1 MKKVISLFLSA
12 MMILTSVLCVNFS
25 AFAKDIESGSI
36 ELGKNTVKASELV
49 YYEDELNE
57 TNSTYYWYS
66 FVPDE
71 TAVYNFESH
80 YTVSDNTDPMI
91 YLCDK
96 NKNKIANHDDIDD
109 SENRNFR
116 LKASLIKGEKYYL
129 YFQECN
135 DLTSF
140 EFSVDKTKINFSFTL
155 AQKHTLT
162 RGYDSYLNTDNN
174 GDEYDYYY
182 LDNVIYSE
190 GNIITETKE
199 DGTQVTYTCKDTSAN
214 EDDEA
219 DFSFVDGDGN
229 LFPYWIDYNS
239 AQNRNHLKTGYN
251 VQCYFTIRN
260 DDYDYYNIDVPF
272 TIDIKDFD
280 ISGITFTLAQKHTLT
295 QGYDSYIRT
304 DDNGDEYDHY
314 DFWNVIYSEGN
325 TLTVTKK
332 DGTQVT
338 YTCKNTKADEDDE
351 DNFSFVDS
359 DGNRFNYI
367 IDYSTS
373 QSKNHLKPGNNV
385 QCSFRIYN
393 IDVSFT
399 VDIDENPIA
408 SIEYIGNITVSDKD
422 KHTYD
427 DGDYYYDYT
436 IYQPGAKIVIHYKNG
451 TSDTYICQR
460 IYDEDDMDT
469 YYVFINVN
477 DSEDWLDTDDYY
489 DYQYK
494 TPWTAGGNNLIYIIC
509 HSVITTTPV
518 TIISSTP
525 VPTPTPNPTPAP
537 SPAPAQPAPA
547 PSTSISAPAAQTTA
561 QPAAPKNNKKVKV
574 ASAKAGKKSIKVTW
588 KKVKGIKGYQIQYS
602 TNKKFKKGNK
612 TITVKSAKSTSATIK
627 KLKSKKKYYVRMR
640 TYKIVNGKKVYS
652 AWSKAKSVKVK

>member
-36 ELGKNTVKASELV
+36 KLGKNTVKASEF
-49 YYEDELNE
+49 DE

-80 YTVSDNTDPMI
+80 YTVSDNTDPVI

-373 QSKNHLKPGNNV
+373 QSKNHLKPGNDV
-385 QCSFRIYN
+385 ECSFRIYN
-393 IDVSFT
+393 IDVPFT

>member
-80 YTVSDNTDPMI
+80 YTVSDNTDPVI

-393 IDVSFT
+393 IDVPFT

>member
-36 ELGKNTVKASELV
+36 ELGKNTVKASEF
-49 YYEDELNE
+49 DE

-80 YTVSDNTDPMI
+80 YTVSDNTDPVI

-182 LDNVIYSE
+182 LGNVIYSE

-280 ISGITFTLAQKHTLT
+280 ISGITFTLAQNHTLT

-373 QSKNHLKPGNNV
+373 QSKNHLKPGNDV

-393 IDVSFT
+393 IDVPFT

-525 VPTPTPNPTPAP
+525 VPNPTPNPTPAP
-537 SPAPAQPAPA
+537 SPAPAQPVPA
-547 PSTSISAPAAQTTA
+547 PSTSTSAPAAQTIA

-574 ASAKAGKKSIKVTW
+574 ASAKAGKKSVKVTW

-612 TITVKSAKSTSATIK
+612 TITVKSKKSTSATIK

>member
-36 ELGKNTVKASELV
+36 KLGKNTVKASEF
-49 YYEDELNE
+49 DE

-80 YTVSDNTDPMI
+80 YTVSDNTDPVI

-393 IDVSFT
+393 IDVPFT

-436 IYQPGAKIVIHYKNG
+436 IYQPGAKIVIHYKNN

-525 VPTPTPNPTPAP
+525 VPNPTPNPTPAP

-547 PSTSISAPAAQTTA
+547 LSTSTSAPAAQTTA

-612 TITVKSAKSTSATIK
+612 TITVKSKKSTSATIK

>member
-36 ELGKNTVKASELV
+36 EFGKNTVKASELV

-80 YTVSDNTDPMI
+80 YTVSDNTDPVI

-129 YFQECN
+129 YFQEYN

-182 LDNVIYSE
+182 LGEVIYSE
-190 GNIITETKE
+190 GNTITETKE
-199 DGTQVTYTCKDTSAN
+199 DGTQVTYTCKNTSAN
-214 EDDEA
+214 EDDED

-229 LFPYWIDYNS
+229 LFPYQIDCDS
-239 AQNRNHLKTGYN
+239 AQNINHLKTGNN
-251 VQCYFTIRN
+251 VQCYFTVRS
-260 DDYDYYNIDVPF
+260 DDYNINVPF

-280 ISGITFTLAQKHTLT
+280 ITGITFTLAEKHTLT
-295 QGYDSYIRT
+295 QGYDSYIDI
-304 DDNGDEYDHY
+304 DDNREAYDHY
-314 DFWNVIYSEGN
+314 NFGNVLYSEGN

-332 DGTQVT
+332 DKTQVT
-338 YTCKNTKADEDDE
+338 YTCKNTKANEDDE
-351 DNFSFVDS
+351 DNFSFVDG
-359 DGNRFNYI
+359 DGNHF
-367 IDYSTS
+367 DYELDFSTS
-373 QSKNHLKPGNNV
+373 QSKNHLKPGKNV
-385 QCSFRIYN
+385 QCSFRVYN
-393 IDVSFT
+393 IDVPFT

-436 IYQPGAKIVIHYKNG
+436 IYQPGAKIVIHYKNK
-451 TSDTYICQR
+451 TSDTYICKVF
-460 IYDEDDMDT
+460 YDEDAKDT
-469 YYVFINVN
+469 YYSFINVN
-477 DSEDWLDTDDYY
+477 DSEDWLDVDYSS
-489 DYQYK
+489 DSSK
-494 TPWTAGGNNLIYIIC
+494 WTAGGNNLIYIMC
-509 HSVITTTPV
+509 HSVITTIPV
-518 TIISSTP
+518 TVIPSTP
-525 VPTPTPNPTPAP
+525 VPNPTPNPTPAP

-547 PSTSISAPAAQTTA
+547 PSTSTSAPAAQTTA
-561 QPAAPKNNKKVKV
+561 QPATPKNNKKVKV

-612 TITVKSAKSTSATIK
+612 TITVKSTKSTSATIK

>member
-80 YTVSDNTDPMI
+80 YTVSDNTDPVI

-116 LKASLIKGEKYYL
+116 LKASLIKGETYYL
-129 YFQECN
+129 YFREYN

-140 EFSVDKTKINFSFTL
+140 EFTVDRTQINFSFTF
-155 AQKHTLT
+155 AKKHTLT
-162 RGYDSYLNTDNN
+162 QGCDSNIRIDDN

-393 IDVSFT
+393 IDVPFT

>member
-36 ELGKNTVKASELV
+36 KLGKNTVKVSEF
-49 YYEDELNE
+49 DE

-80 YTVSDNTDPMI
+80 YTVSDNTDPVI

-96 NKNKIANHDDIDD
+96 NKNEIADHDDIGGR
-109 SENRNFR
+109 ENRNFR
-116 LKASLIKGEKYYL
+116 LKTSLIKGETYYL
-129 YFQECN
+129 YFREYN

-140 EFSVDKTKINFSFTL
+140 EFSVDKTKINFSFTF
-155 AQKHTLT
+155 AKKHTLT
-162 RGYDSYLNTDNN
+162 QVCDSNIRIDDN
-174 GDEYDYYY
+174 GDEYDYYN

-199 DGTQVTYTCKDTSAN
+199 DGTKVTYICKNTKAD
-214 EDDEA
+214 EDGEDG
-219 DFSFVDGDGN
+219 FSFVDGDGN
-229 LFPYWIDYNS
+229 SFPYWIDCDS
-239 AQNRNHLKTGYN
+239 AQSINHLKTGNN
-251 VQCYFTIRN
+251 VQCYFTVRSY
-260 DDYDYYNIDVPF
+260 DYDYDCYNIDVPF
-272 TIDIKDFD
+272 TIDIKEFD
-280 ISGITFTLAQKHTLT
+280 ISGITFTLAEKHTLT

-304 DDNGDEYDHY
+304 DDNSDEYDHY
-314 DFWNVIYSEGN
+314 NFWNVIYSEGN

-332 DGTQVT
+332 GGTPVT
-338 YTCKNTKADEDDE
+338 YTCKNAKANEDDE

-359 DGNRFNYI
+359 DGNHF
-367 IDYSTS
+367 DYELDFYTS
-373 QSKNHLKPGNNV
+373 QSKNHLKPGKNV
-385 QCSFRIYN
+385 QCSFRVYN
-393 IDVSFT
+393 IDVPFT

-422 KHTYD
+422 KHTDD

-436 IYQPGAKIVIHYKNG
+436 IYQPGAKIVIHYKNN
-451 TSDTYICQR
+451 TSDTYICKGF
-460 IYDEDDMDT
+460 YNEDEMD
-469 YYVFINVN
+469 YGFINVN
-477 DSEDWLDTDDYY
+477 DSEDWLDVDYRA
-489 DYQYK
+489 D
-494 TPWTAGGNNLIYIIC
+494 TPIWTAGGNNLIYIMC
-509 HSVITTTPV
+509 HSVITTIPV
-518 TIISSTP
+518 TVIPSTP
-525 VPTPTPNPTPAP
+525 VPNPTPNPTPAP
-537 SPAPAQPAPA
+537 SPAPAQPVPA
-547 PSTSISAPAAQTTA
+547 PSTSTSAPAAQTIA

-574 ASAKAGKKSIKVTW
+574 ASAKAGKKSVKVTW

-612 TITVKSAKSTSATIK
+612 TITVKSKKSTSATIK

>member
-25 AFAKDIESGSI
+25 AFAKDIENGSI
-36 ELGKNTVKASELV
+36 KLGKNTVKASELV
-49 YYEDELNE
+49 YYEDELDE

-71 TAVYNFESH
+71 TAVYKFESH
-80 YTVSDNTDPMI
+80 YNVSDNTDPMI

-96 NKNKIANHDDIDD
+96 NKNEIADYDDIGG

-116 LKASLIKGEKYYL
+116 LQTSLIKGETYYL
-129 YFQECN
+129 YFQEYN

-140 EFSVDKTKINFSFTL
+140 EFTVDRTQINFSFTL

-162 RGYDSYLNTDNN
+162 RGYDSSIYTDDN
-174 GDEYDYYY
+174 GDEYDYYN
-182 LDNVIYSE
+182 LGKVISSE
-190 GNIITETKE
+190 GNTITETKE
-199 DGTQVTYTCKDTSAN
+199 DGTKVTYTCKNTKAN
-214 EDDEA
+214 EDDED
-219 DFSFVDGDGN
+219 DFSFVDGNGN
-229 LFPYWIDYNS
+229 LFPYQIDCDS
-239 AQNRNHLKTGYN
+239 AQSINHLKTGDN
-251 VQCYFTIRN
+251 VQCYFTVRS
-260 DDYDYYNIDVPF
+260 DDYNIDVPF

-280 ISGITFTLAQKHTLT
+280 ISGITFTLAEKHTLT
-295 QGYDSYIRT
+295 QGYDSYTNT

-314 DFWNVIYSEGN
+314 NFWNVIYSEGN
-325 TLTVTKK
+325 TLTVTKTGGIK
-332 DGTQVT
+332 TVYT
-338 YTCKNTKADEDDE
+338 Y
-351 DNFSFVDS
+351 DNNCYGFVDG
-359 DGNRFNYI
+359 DGNRF
-367 IDYSTS
+367 DYKLDFYTS
-373 QSKNHLKPGNNV
+373 QSKNHLKPGNDV
-385 QCSFRIYN
+385 QCSFRVYN
-393 IDVSFT
+393 IDVPFT

-427 DGDYYYDYT
+427 DGDYYYNYT
-436 IYQPGAKIVIHYKNG
+436 IYQPGAKIVIHYKNN
-451 TSDTYICQR
+451 TSDTYICQE

-477 DSEDWLDTDDYY
+477 ASEDWLDIDDYY

-494 TPWTAGGNNLIYIIC
+494 TPWTAGGNNLIYIMC

-518 TIISSTP
+518 TVIPSTP
-525 VPTPTPNPTPAP
+525 VPNPTPNLPT
-537 SPAPAQPAPA
+537 PAPAQPTTA
-547 PSTSISAPAAQTTA
+547 PSTSTSAPAAQTTA

-612 TITVKSAKSTSATIK
+612 TITVKSTKSTSATIK

>member
-1 MKKVISLFLSA
+1 M
-12 MMILTSVLCVNFS
+12 
-25 AFAKDIESGSI
+25 
-36 ELGKNTVKASELV
+36 GKNTVKASEF
-49 YYEDELNE
+49 DE

-80 YTVSDNTDPMI
+80 YTVSDNTDPVI

-393 IDVSFT
+393 IDVPFT

-436 IYQPGAKIVIHYKNG
+436 IYQPGAKIVIHYKNN

-525 VPTPTPNPTPAP
+525 VPNPTPNPTPAP

-547 PSTSISAPAAQTTA
+547 PSTSTSAPAAQTTA

-612 TITVKSAKSTSATIK
+612 TITVKSKKSTSATIK

>member
-25 AFAKDIESGSI
+25 AFAQDIESGSI
-36 ELGKNTVKASELV
+36 KLGNNTVKASEFV
-49 YYEDELNE
+49 YEDDEVDK

-80 YTVSDNTDPMI
+80 YTVSDDTDPVI

-140 EFSVDKTKINFSFTL
+140 DFTVYKTKINFSFTL

-162 RGYDSYLNTDNN
+162 RGYDSHLNIDNN
-174 GDEYDYYY
+174 GDEYDHYY
-182 LDNVIYSE
+182 LSNVIYSE
-190 GNIITETKE
+190 GNTITETKE
-199 DGTQVTYTCKDTSAN
+199 DGTQVTYTCKNTSAN

-239 AQNRNHLKTGYN
+239 AQNRNHLKTGDN

-260 DDYDYYNIDVPF
+260 DDYDYYNIEVPF

-280 ISGITFTLAQKHTLT
+280 ISGITFTFAQKHTLT
-295 QGYDSYIRT
+295 QGYDSYIHT
-304 DDNGDEYDHY
+304 DDNGDKYDHY

-351 DNFSFVDS
+351 DDFSFVDG

-385 QCSFRIYN
+385 QCSFRVYN
-393 IDVSFT
+393 IDVPFT
-399 VDIDENPIA
+399 VDIAENPVA

-469 YYVFINVN
+469 YYPFINVN

-489 DYQYK
+489 DYQNK
-494 TPWTAGGNNLIYIIC
+494 TPWTAGGNNLIYIMC

-525 VPTPTPNPTPAP
+525 VPNPTPNPTPAP
-537 SPAPAQPAPA
+537 STAPTQQAPA
-547 PSTSISAPAAQTTA
+547 PSTSTSAPAAQTTA

-574 ASAKAGKKSIKVTW
+574 ASAKAGKKSVKVTW

-612 TITVKSAKSTSATIK
+612 TITVKSTKSTSATIK
-627 KLKSKKKYYVRMR
+627 KLKSKKTYYVRMR
-640 TYKIVNGKKVYS
+640 TYKVVNGKKVYS

>member
-36 ELGKNTVKASELV
+36 ELGKNTVKASEFV
-49 YYEDELNE
+49 YKDDELDK

-71 TAVYNFESH
+71 TAVYKFESH
-80 YTVSDNTDPMI
+80 YTVSDDTDPVI

-96 NKNKIANHDDIDD
+96 NKNEITDCDDIDLD
-109 SENRNFR
+109 NENYNFK
-116 LKASLIKGEKYYL
+116 LQTSLIKGETYYL
-129 YFQECN
+129 YFREYN
-135 DLTSF
+135 NSSSF
-140 EFSVDKTKINFSFTL
+140 EFTVDKTQINFSFTL

-162 RGYDSYLNTDNN
+162 RGYDSNIRTDDN
-174 GDEYDYYY
+174 GDEYDYYN
-182 LDNVIYSE
+182 LDNVISSE
-190 GNIITETKE
+190 GNTITETKE
-199 DGTQVTYTCKDTSAN
+199 DGTQVTYTCKNTKAN
-214 EDDEA
+214 EDDED
-219 DFSFVDGDGN
+219 DFSFVDGNGN
-229 LFPYWIDYNS
+229 LFPYQIDCDS
-239 AQNRNHLKTGYN
+239 AQNINHLKMGNN
-251 VQCYFTIRN
+251 VQCYFTVRS
-260 DDYDYYNIDVPF
+260 DDYNIDVPF

-280 ISGITFTLAQKHTLT
+280 ITGITFTLAQNHTLT

-304 DDNGDEYDHY
+304 DDNGEAYDHY
-314 DFWNVIYSEGN
+314 NFWNVIYSEGN

-332 DGTQVT
+332 GETPVT
-338 YTCKNTKADEDDE
+338 YTCKNTKANEDDE

-359 DGNRFNYI
+359 NGNHF
-367 IDYSTS
+367 DYELDFSTS
-373 QSKNHLKPGNNV
+373 QYKNHLKPGNDV
-385 QCSFRIYN
+385 QCSFRVYN
-393 IDVSFT
+393 IDVPFT
-399 VDIDENPIA
+399 VDIVENPVA

-436 IYQPGAKIVIHYKNG
+436 IYQPGAKIVIYYKNN
-451 TSDTYICQR
+451 TSDTYICQG

-469 YYVFINVN
+469 HYRFINVN
-477 DSEDWLDTDDYY
+477 DSEDWLYIDDHY

-494 TPWTAGGNNLIYIIC
+494 TPWTAGGNNLIYIEC
-509 HSVITTTPV
+509 HSVITTIPV
-518 TIISSTP
+518 TVIPSAP
-525 VPTPTPNPTPAP
+525 VPNPTPAQP
-537 SPAPAQPAPA
+537 APAPAQPAPA
-547 PSTSISAPAAQTTA
+547 PSTSTSAPAAQTTA

-574 ASAKAGKKSIKVTW
+574 ASAKAGKKSVKVTW

-612 TITVKSAKSTSATIK
+612 TITVKSTKSTSATIK

>member
-36 ELGKNTVKASELV
+36 KLGKNTVKASELV

-71 TAVYNFESH
+71 TAVYKFESH
-80 YTVSDNTDPMI
+80 YTVSDNTDPVI

-393 IDVSFT
+393 IDVPFT

-525 VPTPTPNPTPAP
+525 VPNPTPNPTPAP

>member
-36 ELGKNTVKASELV
+36 ELGKNTVKASEFV
-49 YYEDELNE
+49 YEDDELDK

-66 FVPDE
+66 FVPKE

-80 YTVSDNTDPMI
+80 YTVSDNTDPVI

-140 EFSVDKTKINFSFTL
+140 EFSVYKTKINFSFTL

-174 GDEYDYYY
+174 GDEYDYYN

-239 AQNRNHLKTGYN
+239 AQNRNHLKMGNN
-251 VQCYFTIRN
+251 VQCYFTVRS
-260 DDYDYYNIDVPF
+260 DDYNIDVPF

-280 ISGITFTLAQKHTLT
+280 ISGITFTLAEKHTLT
-295 QGYDSYIRT
+295 QGYDSYIDI
-304 DDNGDEYDHY
+304 DDNREAYDHY
-314 DFWNVIYSEGN
+314 NFGNVIYSEGN

-332 DGTQVT
+332 DKTQVT
-338 YTCKNTKADEDDE
+338 YTCKNTKANEDDE

-359 DGNRFNYI
+359 DGNHF
-367 IDYSTS
+367 DYELDFSTS
-373 QSKNHLKPGNNV
+373 QSKNHLKPGNDV
-385 QCSFRIYN
+385 QCSFRVYN
-393 IDVSFT
+393 IDVPFT

-436 IYQPGAKIVIHYKNG
+436 IYQPGAKIVIHYKNK
-451 TSDTYICQR
+451 TSDTYICKVF
-460 IYDEDDMDT
+460 YDEDAKDT
-469 YYVFINVN
+469 YYSFINVN
-477 DSEDWLDTDDYY
+477 DSEDWLDVDYSS
-489 DYQYK
+489 DSSK
-494 TPWTAGGNNLIYIIC
+494 WTAGGNNLIYIMC
-509 HSVITTTPV
+509 HSVITTIPV
-518 TIISSTP
+518 TVISSTP
-525 VPTPTPNPTPAP
+525 VPNPTPNPTPAP

-612 TITVKSAKSTSATIK
+612 TITVKSTKSTSATIK

>member
-36 ELGKNTVKASELV
+36 KLGKNTVKASEF
-49 YYEDELNE
+49 DE

-80 YTVSDNTDPMI
+80 YTVSDNTDPVI

-116 LKASLIKGEKYYL
+116 LKTSLIKGETYYL
-129 YFQECN
+129 YFEEYN

-140 EFSVDKTKINFSFTL
+140 EFTVDKTKINFSFTP

-162 RGYDSYLNTDNN
+162 QGCDSNIRTDNN
-174 GDEYDYYY
+174 GDEYDHYN

-199 DGTQVTYTCKDTSAN
+199 DGTQVTYTCKNAKAN
-214 EDDEA
+214 EDDED

-229 LFPYWIDYNS
+229 SFPYWIDCDS
-239 AQNRNHLKTGYN
+239 VQNINHLKTGNN
-251 VQCYFTIRN
+251 VQCYFTVRN
-260 DDYDYYNIDVPF
+260 DDYDCYNIDVPF

-280 ISGITFTLAQKHTLT
+280 ISDISFTLAKKHTLT
-295 QGYDSYIRT
+295 QGYDSKIRI
-304 DDNGDEYDHY
+304 DDNGDTYDHY
-314 DFWNVIYSEGN
+314 NFWKVIYSEGN
-325 TLTVTKK
+325 ILTVTKK
-332 DGTQVT
+332 GETPVT
-338 YTCKNTKADEDDE
+338 YTCKNTKANEDDE

-359 DGNRFNYI
+359 DGNHF
-367 IDYSTS
+367 DYELDFSTS
-373 QSKNHLKPGNNV
+373 QSKNHLKPGKNV
-385 QCSFRIYN
+385 QCSFRVYN
-393 IDVSFT
+393 IDVPFT

-422 KHTYD
+422 KHTDD

-436 IYQPGAKIVIHYKNG
+436 IYQPGAKIVIHYKNN
-451 TSDTYICQR
+451 TSDTYICKGF
-460 IYDEDDMDT
+460 YNEDEMD
-469 YYVFINVN
+469 YGFINVN
-477 DSEDWLDTDDYY
+477 DSEDWLDVDYRA
-489 DYQYK
+489 D
-494 TPWTAGGNNLIYIIC
+494 TPIWTAGGNNLIYIMC
-509 HSVITTTPV
+509 HSVITTIPV
-518 TIISSTP
+518 TVIPSTP
-525 VPTPTPNPTPAP
+525 VPNPTPNPTPAP
-537 SPAPAQPAPA
+537 SPAPAQPVPA
-547 PSTSISAPAAQTTA
+547 PSTSTSAPAAQTIA

-574 ASAKAGKKSIKVTW
+574 ASAKAGKKSVKVTW

-612 TITVKSAKSTSATIK
+612 TITVKSKKSTSATIK

>member
-36 ELGKNTVKASELV
+36 KLGKNTVKVSEF
-49 YYEDELNE
+49 DE

-80 YTVSDNTDPMI
+80 YNVSDNTDPII

-96 NKNKIANHDDIDD
+96 NKNEIADHDDIGGR
-109 SENRNFR
+109 ENRNFR
-116 LKASLIKGEKYYL
+116 LKTSLIKGETYYL
-129 YFQECN
+129 YFREYN

-140 EFSVDKTKINFSFTL
+140 EFTVDRTQINFSFTF
-155 AQKHTLT
+155 AKKHTLT
-162 RGYDSYLNTDNN
+162 QGCDSNIRIDDN
-174 GDEYDYYY
+174 GDEYDYYN

-190 GNIITETKE
+190 GNTITETKE
-199 DGTQVTYTCKDTSAN
+199 DGTKVTYICKNTKAN
-214 EDDEA
+214 EDEED

-229 LFPYWIDYNS
+229 SFPYGIDCDS
-239 AQNRNHLKTGYN
+239 AQSRNHLKTGDN
-251 VQCYFTIRN
+251 VQCYFTVRS
-260 DDYDYYNIDVPF
+260 DDYDIDVPF

-280 ISGITFTLAQKHTLT
+280 ISGITFTLAQNHTLT

-304 DDNGDEYDHY
+304 DDNGEAYDHY
-314 DFWNVIYSEGN
+314 NFWNVIYSEGN

-332 DGTQVT
+332 GETPVT
-338 YTCKNTKADEDDE
+338 YTCKNTKANEDDE

-359 DGNRFNYI
+359 DGNHF
-367 IDYSTS
+367 DHELDFSTS
-373 QSKNHLKPGNNV
+373 QYKNHLKPGNDV
-385 QCSFRIYN
+385 ECSFRVYN
-393 IDVSFT
+393 IDVPFT
-399 VDIDENPIA
+399 VDIDKNPIA

-436 IYQPGAKIVIHYKNG
+436 IYQPGAKIVIHYKNK
-451 TSDTYICQR
+451 TSDTYICKGF
-460 IYDEDDMDT
+460 YDEDLKDT
-469 YYVFINVN
+469 YYSFINVN
-477 DSEDWLDTDDYY
+477 DSEDWLDIDYSS
-489 DYQYK
+489 DSS
-494 TPWTAGGNNLIYIIC
+494 TWTAGGNNLIYIMC
-509 HSVITTTPV
+509 HSVITTIPV
-518 TIISSTP
+518 TVIPSTP
-525 VPTPTPNPTPAP
+525 VPNPTPAQP
-537 SPAPAQPAPA
+537 APAPAQPAPA
-547 PSTSISAPAAQTTA
+547 PSTSTSAPAAQTTA

-574 ASAKAGKKSIKVTW
+574 ASAKAGKKSVKVTW

-612 TITVKSAKSTSATIK
+612 TITVKSTKSTSATIK

-640 TYKIVNGKKVYS
+640 TYKVVNGKKVYS

>member
-25 AFAKDIESGSI
+25 AFAKDVESGSI
-36 ELGKNTVKASELV
+36 KLGNNTVKASEF
-49 YYEDELNE
+49 DE

-80 YTVSDNTDPMI
+80 YTVSDNTDPVI

-199 DGTQVTYTCKDTSAN
+199 DGTKVTYTCKDTSAN

-280 ISGITFTLAQKHTLT
+280 ISGITFTLAEKHTLT

-393 IDVSFT
+393 IDVPFT

-525 VPTPTPNPTPAP
+525 VPNPTPNPTPAP

-547 PSTSISAPAAQTTA
+547 PSTSTSAPAAQTTA

-574 ASAKAGKKSIKVTW
+574 ASAKAGKKSVKVTW

-612 TITVKSAKSTSATIK
+612 TITVKSTKSTSATIK

-640 TYKIVNGKKVYS
+640 TYKVVNGKKVYS

>member
-36 ELGKNTVKASELV
+36 KLGKNTVKASELV

-71 TAVYNFESH
+71 TAVYKFESH

-96 NKNKIANHDDIDD
+96 NKNEIADYDDIDGN
-109 SENRNFR
+109 ENRNFR
-116 LKASLIKGEKYYL
+116 LQTSLIKGETYYL
-129 YFQECN
+129 YFEEYN

-140 EFSVDKTKINFSFTL
+140 EFTVDKTQINFSFTL

-162 RGYDSYLNTDNN
+162 QGYDSSIYTDDN
-174 GDEYDYYY
+174 GDEYDHYN
-182 LDNVIYSE
+182 LGKVIYSE

-199 DGTQVTYTCKDTSAN
+199 DGTQVTYTCKNTKAD
-214 EDDEA
+214 EDGEDG
-219 DFSFVDGDGN
+219 FSFVDGDGN
-229 LFPYWIDYNS
+229 LFPYRIDCDS
-239 AQNRNHLKTGYN
+239 AQSINHLKTGDN
-251 VQCYFTIRN
+251 VQCYFTVRS
-260 DDYDYYNIDVPF
+260 DDYDYYNIYVPF
-272 TIDIKDFD
+272 TIDIKEFD
-280 ISGITFTLAQKHTLT
+280 ISGITFTLAEKHTLT
-295 QGYDSYIRT
+295 QGYDSYIDI
-304 DDNGDEYDHY
+304 DDNGEAYDHY
-314 DFWNVIYSEGN
+314 NFWNVIYSEGN
-325 TLTVTKK
+325 TLTVTKTDK
-332 DGTQVT
+332 TKTVYT
-338 YTCKNTKADEDDE
+338 Y
-351 DNFSFVDS
+351 DNNYYAFVDS
-359 DGNRFNYI
+359 DGNHF
-367 IDYSTS
+367 DYELDFSTS
-373 QSKNHLKPGNNV
+373 QSKNHLKPRKNV
-385 QCSFRIYN
+385 QCSFRVYN
-393 IDVSFT
+393 IDVPFT
-399 VDIDENPIA
+399 VDIDENPVA

-427 DGDYYYDYT
+427 DGGYYYNYT
-436 IYQPGAKIVIHYKNG
+436 IYQPGAKIVIHYKNN
-451 TSDTYICQR
+451 TTDTYICQG

-469 YYVFINVN
+469 YYHFINVN
-477 DSEDWLDTDDYY
+477 DSEDWLDIDDYY

-494 TPWTAGGNNLIYIIC
+494 TPWTAGGNNLIYIMC
-509 HSVITTTPV
+509 HSVITTIPV
-518 TIISSTP
+518 TVIPSTP
-525 VPTPTPNPTPAP
+525 VPNPTPNPTPAP
-537 SPAPAQPAPA
+537 SPAPAQPVPA
-547 PSTSISAPAAQTTA
+547 PSTSTSAPAAQTIA

-574 ASAKAGKKSIKVTW
+574 ASAKAGKKSVKVTW

-612 TITVKSAKSTSATIK
+612 TITVKSTKSTSATIK

>member
-36 ELGKNTVKASELV
+36 ELGKNTVKASEF
-49 YYEDELNE
+49 DE

-80 YTVSDNTDPMI
+80 YTVSDNTDPVI

-162 RGYDSYLNTDNN
+162 RGYDSSIYTDDN

-182 LDNVIYSE
+182 LGNVIYSE

-338 YTCKNTKADEDDE
+338 YTCKNTKANEDDE

-393 IDVSFT
+393 IDVPFT

-427 DGDYYYDYT
+427 DGGYYYDYT

-525 VPTPTPNPTPAP
+525 VPNPTPNPTPAP

-547 PSTSISAPAAQTTA
+547 PSTSTSAPAAQTTA

-612 TITVKSAKSTSATIK
+612 TITVKSTKSTSATIK

>member
-36 ELGKNTVKASELV
+36 KLGKNTVKVSEF
-49 YYEDELNE
+49 DE

-80 YTVSDNTDPMI
+80 YTVSDNTDPVI

-96 NKNKIANHDDIDD
+96 NKNEIADHDDIGGR
-109 SENRNFR
+109 ENRNFR
-116 LKASLIKGEKYYL
+116 LKTSLIKGETYYL
-129 YFQECN
+129 YFRECN
-135 DLTSF
+135 NSSSF
-140 EFSVDKTKINFSFTL
+140 DFTVDKTKINFSFTL

-162 RGYDSYLNTDNN
+162 QGYDSSIYTDGN
-174 GDEYDYYY
+174 GDEYDHYN
-182 LDNVIYSE
+182 LDKVISSE
-190 GNIITETKE
+190 GNTITETKE
-199 DGTQVTYTCKDTSAN
+199 DGTKVTYTCKNTKAD
-214 EDDEA
+214 EDGEDG
-219 DFSFVDGDGN
+219 FSFVDGDGN
-229 LFPYWIDYNS
+229 SFPYWIDCDS
-239 AQNRNHLKTGYN
+239 AQSINHLKTGNN
-251 VQCYFTIRN
+251 VQCYFTVRSY
-260 DDYDYYNIDVPF
+260 DYDYDCYNIDVPF
-272 TIDIKDFD
+272 TIDIKEFD
-280 ISGITFTLAQKHTLT
+280 ISGITFTLAEKHTLT

-304 DDNGDEYDHY
+304 DDNSDEYDHY
-314 DFWNVIYSEGN
+314 NFWNVIYSEGN

-332 DGTQVT
+332 GGTQVT
-338 YTCKNTKADEDDE
+338 YTCKNTKANEDDE

-359 DGNRFNYI
+359 DGNHF
-367 IDYSTS
+367 DYELDFYTS
-373 QSKNHLKPGNNV
+373 QSKNHLKPGKNV
-385 QCSFRIYN
+385 QCSFRVYN
-393 IDVSFT
+393 IDVPFT

-422 KHTYD
+422 KHTDD

-436 IYQPGAKIVIHYKNG
+436 IYQPGAKIVIHYKNN
-451 TSDTYICQR
+451 TSDTYICKGF
-460 IYDEDDMDT
+460 YNEDEMD
-469 YYVFINVN
+469 YGFINVN
-477 DSEDWLDTDDYY
+477 DSEDWLDVDYRA
-489 DYQYK
+489 D
-494 TPWTAGGNNLIYIIC
+494 TPIWTAGGNNLIYIMC
-509 HSVITTTPV
+509 HSVITTIPV
-518 TIISSTP
+518 TVIPSTP
-525 VPTPTPNPTPAP
+525 VPNPTPNPTPAP
-537 SPAPAQPAPA
+537 SPAPAQPVPA
-547 PSTSISAPAAQTTA
+547 PSTSTSAPAAQTTA

-574 ASAKAGKKSIKVTW
+574 ASAKAGKKSVKVTW

-612 TITVKSAKSTSATIK
+612 TITVKSTKSTSATIK

>member
-36 ELGKNTVKASELV
+36 ELGKNTVKVSEF
-49 YYEDELNE
+49 DE

-80 YTVSDNTDPMI
+80 YTVSDNTDPII

-96 NKNKIANHDDIDD
+96 NKNEIADHDDIGGR
-109 SENRNFR
+109 ENRNFR
-116 LKASLIKGEKYYL
+116 LKVSLIKGETYYL
-129 YFQECN
+129 YFREYN

-140 EFSVDKTKINFSFTL
+140 EFSVDKTKINFSFTF
-155 AQKHTLT
+155 AKKHTLT
-162 RGYDSYLNTDNN
+162 QGCDSNIRIDDN
-174 GDEYDYYY
+174 GDEYDYYN

-190 GNIITETKE
+190 GNTITETKE
-199 DGTQVTYTCKDTSAN
+199 DGTKVTYICKNTKAD
-214 EDDEA
+214 EDGEDG
-219 DFSFVDGDGN
+219 FSFVDGDGN
-229 LFPYWIDYNS
+229 SFPYWIDCDS

-251 VQCYFTIRN
+251 VQCYFTVRSY
-260 DDYDYYNIDVPF
+260 DYDYDCYNIDVPF
-272 TIDIKDFD
+272 TIDIKEFD
-280 ISGITFTLAQKHTLT
+280 ISGITFTLAEKHTLT

-304 DDNGDEYDHY
+304 DDNSDEYDHY
-314 DFWNVIYSEGN
+314 NFWNVIYSEGN
-325 TLTVTKK
+325 TLTVTKTDHTK
-332 DGTQVT
+332 TVYT
-338 YTCKNTKADEDDE
+338 Y
-351 DNFSFVDS
+351 DNNCYDFVDG

-367 IDYSTS
+367 IDDFTS
-373 QSKNHLKPGNNV
+373 QYKNHLKPGNNV
-385 QCSFRIYN
+385 QCSFRVYN
-393 IDVSFT
+393 IDVPFT

-422 KHTYD
+422 KHTDD

-436 IYQPGAKIVIHYKNG
+436 IYQPGAKIVIHYKNN
-451 TSDTYICQR
+451 TSDTYICKGF
-460 IYDEDDMDT
+460 YNEDEMD
-469 YYVFINVN
+469 YGFINVN
-477 DSEDWLDTDDYY
+477 DSEDWLDVDYRA
-489 DYQYK
+489 D
-494 TPWTAGGNNLIYIIC
+494 TPIWTAGGNNLIYIEC
-509 HSVITTTPV
+509 HSVITTIPV
-518 TIISSTP
+518 TVISSTP
-525 VPTPTPNPTPAP
+525 VPNPTPNPTPAP

-547 PSTSISAPAAQTTA
+547 PSTSTSAPATQTTA

-574 ASAKAGKKSIKVTW
+574 ASAKAGKKSVKVTW

-640 TYKIVNGKKVYS
+640 TYKVVNGKKVYS

>member
-36 ELGKNTVKASELV
+36 ELGKNTVKASEF
-49 YYEDELNE
+49 DE

-80 YTVSDNTDPMI
+80 YTVSDNTDPVI

-162 RGYDSYLNTDNN
+162 RGYDSSIYTDDN
-174 GDEYDYYY
+174 GDEYDHYN
-182 LDNVIYSE
+182 LDNVISSE
-190 GNIITETKE
+190 GNTITETKE
-199 DGTQVTYTCKDTSAN
+199 DGTQVTYTCKNTKAN
-214 EDDEA
+214 EDDED
-219 DFSFVDGDGN
+219 DFSFVDGNGN
-229 LFPYWIDYNS
+229 LFPYQIDCDS
-239 AQNRNHLKTGYN
+239 AQSRNHLKTGDN
-251 VQCYFTIRN
+251 VQCYFTVRS
-260 DDYDYYNIDVPF
+260 DDYDIDVPF

-280 ISGITFTLAQKHTLT
+280 ITGITFTLAQNHTLT

-304 DDNGDEYDHY
+304 DDNGEAYDHY
-314 DFWNVIYSEGN
+314 NFWNVIYSEGN

-332 DGTQVT
+332 GETPVT
-338 YTCKNTKADEDDE
+338 YTCKNTKANEDDE

-359 DGNRFNYI
+359 DGNHF
-367 IDYSTS
+367 DHELDFSTS
-373 QSKNHLKPGNNV
+373 QYKNHLKPDNDV
-385 QCSFRIYN
+385 QCSFRVYN
-393 IDVSFT
+393 IDVPFK

-436 IYQPGAKIVIHYKNG
+436 IYQPGAKIVIHYKNN
-451 TSDTYICQR
+451 TSDTYICKVF
-460 IYDEDDMDT
+460 YDEDAKDT
-469 YYVFINVN
+469 YYSFINVN
-477 DSEDWLDTDDYY
+477 DSEDWLDVDYSS
-489 DYQYK
+489 DSSK
-494 TPWTAGGNNLIYIIC
+494 WTAGGNNLIYIMC
-509 HSVITTTPV
+509 HSVITTIPV
-518 TIISSTP
+518 TVIPSTP
-525 VPTPTPNPTPAP
+525 VPNPTPNPTPAP

-547 PSTSISAPAAQTTA
+547 PSTSPSAPAAQTTA

-612 TITVKSAKSTSATIK
+612 TITVKSTKSTSATIK
-627 KLKSKKKYYVRMR
+627 KLKSKKTYYVRMR

>member
-36 ELGKNTVKASELV
+36 KLGKNTVKASEFV
-49 YYEDELNE
+49 YEDDEVDK

-80 YTVSDNTDPMI
+80 YTASDDTDPMI

-96 NKNKIANHDDIDD
+96 NKNEITDCDDIDLD
-109 SENRNFR
+109 NENYNFK
-116 LKASLIKGEKYYL
+116 LQTSLIKGEKYYL
-129 YFQECN
+129 YFRESN
-135 DLTSF
+135 NSSSF
-140 EFSVDKTKINFSFTL
+140 DFTIDKTKINFSFTF

-162 RGYDSYLNTDNN
+162 QGYDSSIYTDDN
-174 GDEYDYYY
+174 GDEYDHYN
-182 LDNVIYSE
+182 LSNVIYSE

-199 DGTQVTYTCKDTSAN
+199 DGTKVTYTCKNTKAN
-214 EDDEA
+214 EDDED

-229 LFPYWIDYNS
+229 SFPYRIDCDS
-239 AQNRNHLKTGYN
+239 AQSRNHLKTGDN
-251 VQCYFTIRN
+251 VQCYFTVRS
-260 DDYDYYNIDVPF
+260 DDYYNIYVPF
-272 TIDIKDFD
+272 TIDIKEFD
-280 ISGITFTLAQKHTLT
+280 ISGITFTLAEKHTLT
-295 QGYDSYIRT
+295 QGYDSYTNT

-314 DFWNVIYSEGN
+314 NFWNVIFSEGN
-325 TLTVTKK
+325 TLTVTKT
-332 DGTQVT
+332 D
-338 YTCKNTKADEDDE
+338 NTKTVYTY
-351 DNFSFVDS
+351 DNNCYDFVDG
-359 DGNRFNYI
+359 DGNRF
-367 IDYSTS
+367 DYELDFYTS
-373 QSKNHLKPGNNV
+373 QSKNHLKPGNDV
-385 QCSFRIYN
+385 QCSFRVYN
-393 IDVSFT
+393 IDVPFT

-427 DGDYYYDYT
+427 DGDYYYNYT

-451 TSDTYICQR
+451 TSDTYICQG

-469 YYVFINVN
+469 YYHFINVN
-477 DSEDWLDTDDYY
+477 DSEDWLDIDDYY

-494 TPWTAGGNNLIYIIC
+494 TPWTAGGNNLIYIMC
-509 HSVITTTPV
+509 HSVITTIPV
-518 TIISSTP
+518 TVIYTP
-525 VPTPTPNPTPAP
+525 APAPNPIPPTPAP

-547 PSTSISAPAAQTTA
+547 PSTSTSAPAAQTTA

-574 ASAKAGKKSIKVTW
+574 ASAKAGKKSVKVTW

-612 TITVKSAKSTSATIK
+612 TITVKSTKSTSATIK

-640 TYKIVNGKKVYS
+640 TYKVVNGKKVYS

>member
-12 MMILTSVLCVNFS
+12 MIILTSVLCVNFS
-25 AFAKDIESGSI
+25 AFAKDIENGSI
-36 ELGKNTVKASELV
+36 KLGKNTVKASEFV
-49 YYEDELNE
+49 YEDDEVDK

-71 TAVYNFESH
+71 TAVYKFESH
-80 YTVSDNTDPMI
+80 YNVSDNTDPMI

-96 NKNKIANHDDIDD
+96 NKNEIADYDDIGG

-116 LKASLIKGEKYYL
+116 LQTSLIKGETYYL
-129 YFQECN
+129 YFQEYN

-140 EFSVDKTKINFSFTL
+140 EFTVDRTQINFSFTL

-162 RGYDSYLNTDNN
+162 RGYDSSIYTDDN
-174 GDEYDYYY
+174 GDEYDYYN
-182 LDNVIYSE
+182 LGKVISSE
-190 GNIITETKE
+190 GNTITETKE
-199 DGTQVTYTCKDTSAN
+199 DGTKVTYTCKNTKAN
-214 EDDEA
+214 EDDED
-219 DFSFVDGDGN
+219 DFSFVDGNGN
-229 LFPYWIDYNS
+229 LFPYQIDCDS
-239 AQNRNHLKTGYN
+239 AQNINHLKTGDN
-251 VQCYFTIRN
+251 VQCYFTVRS
-260 DDYDYYNIDVPF
+260 DDYNIDVPF

-280 ISGITFTLAQKHTLT
+280 ISDITFTLAEKHTLT
-295 QGYDSYIRT
+295 QGYDSYTNT

-314 DFWNVIYSEGN
+314 NFWNVIYSEGN
-325 TLTVTKK
+325 TLTVTKTGGIK
-332 DGTQVT
+332 TTVYT
-338 YTCKNTKADEDDE
+338 Y
-351 DNFSFVDS
+351 DNNYYAFVDS
-359 DGNRFNYI
+359 DGNRF
-367 IDYSTS
+367 DYNLDFYTS
-373 QSKNHLKPGNNV
+373 QSKNHLKPGNDV
-385 QCSFRIYN
+385 QCSFRVYN
-393 IDVSFT
+393 IDVPFT

-427 DGDYYYDYT
+427 DGGYYYDYT
-436 IYQPGAKIVIHYKNG
+436 IYQPGAKIVIHYKNN
-451 TSDTYICQR
+451 TSDTYICKVF
-460 IYDEDDMDT
+460 YDEDAKDT
-469 YYVFINVN
+469 YYSFINVN
-477 DSEDWLDTDDYY
+477 DSEDWLDVDYSS
-489 DYQYK
+489 DSSK
-494 TPWTAGGNNLIYIIC
+494 WTAGGNNLIYIMC

-518 TIISSTP
+518 TVIPSTP
-525 VPTPTPNPTPAP
+525 VPNPTPNPTPAP

-547 PSTSISAPAAQTTA
+547 PSTSTSAPAAQITA

-612 TITVKSAKSTSATIK
+612 TITVKSTKSTSATIK

>member
-36 ELGKNTVKASELV
+36 KLGKNTVKASEF
-49 YYEDELNE
+49 DE

-80 YTVSDNTDPMI
+80 YTVSDNTDPVI

-182 LDNVIYSE
+182 LGNVIYSE

-393 IDVSFT
+393 IDVPFT

-427 DGDYYYDYT
+427 DGGYYYNYT

-525 VPTPTPNPTPAP
+525 VPNPTPSPTPAP

-612 TITVKSAKSTSATIK
+612 TITVKSTKSTSATIK
-627 KLKSKKKYYVRMR
+627 KLKSKKTYYVRMR

>member
-25 AFAKDIESGSI
+25 AFAQDIESGSI
-36 ELGKNTVKASELV
+36 KLGNNTVKASEFV
-49 YYEDELNE
+49 YEDDEVDK

-80 YTVSDNTDPMI
+80 YTVSDNTDPVI

-140 EFSVDKTKINFSFTL
+140 DFTVDKTKINFSFTL

-162 RGYDSYLNTDNN
+162 RGYDSHLNTDNN
-174 GDEYDYYY
+174 GDEYDHYY
-182 LDNVIYSE
+182 LSNVIYSE
-190 GNIITETKE
+190 GNTITETKE
-199 DGTQVTYTCKDTSAN
+199 DGTQVTYTCKNTSAN

-239 AQNRNHLKTGYN
+239 AQNRNHLKTGDN

-260 DDYDYYNIDVPF
+260 DDYDYYNIEVPF

-280 ISGITFTLAQKHTLT
+280 ISGITLNLAQKHTLT
-295 QGYDSYIRT
+295 QGYDSYIHT
-304 DDNGDEYDHY
+304 DDNGDKYDHY

-351 DNFSFVDS
+351 DDFSFVDG

-385 QCSFRIYN
+385 QCSFRVYN
-393 IDVSFT
+393 IDVPFT
-399 VDIDENPIA
+399 VDIAENPVA

-469 YYVFINVN
+469 YYPFINVN

-489 DYQYK
+489 DYQNK
-494 TPWTAGGNNLIYIIC
+494 TPWTAGGNNLIYIMC

-525 VPTPTPNPTPAP
+525 VPNPTPNPTPAP
-537 SPAPAQPAPA
+537 STAPAQQAPA
-547 PSTSISAPAAQTTA
+547 PSTSTSAPAAQITA
-561 QPAAPKNNKKVKV
+561 QPAAPKNNKKVNV
-574 ASAKAGKKSIKVTW
+574 ASAKAGKKSVKVTW

-612 TITVKSAKSTSATIK
+612 TITVKSTKSTSATIK
-627 KLKSKKKYYVRMR
+627 KLKSKKTYYVRMR

>member
-80 YTVSDNTDPMI
+80 YTVSDNTDPVI

-182 LDNVIYSE
+182 LGEVIYSE
-190 GNIITETKE
+190 GNTITETKE
-199 DGTQVTYTCKDTSAN
+199 DGTQVTYTCKNTSAN

-260 DDYDYYNIDVPF
+260 YDYDYYNIDVPF

-295 QGYDSYIRT
+295 QGYDSNIRT

-393 IDVSFT
+393 IDVPFT

-612 TITVKSAKSTSATIK
+612 TITVKSTKSTSATIK

>member
-36 ELGKNTVKASELV
+36 KLGKNTVKVSEF
-49 YYEDELNE
+49 DE

-80 YTVSDNTDPMI
+80 YTVSDNTDPII

-96 NKNKIANHDDIDD
+96 NKNEIADHDDIGGR
-109 SENRNFR
+109 ENRNFR
-116 LKASLIKGEKYYL
+116 LKTSLIKGETYYL
-129 YFQECN
+129 YFREYN

-140 EFSVDKTKINFSFTL
+140 EFSVDKTKINFSFTF
-155 AQKHTLT
+155 AKKHTLT
-162 RGYDSYLNTDNN
+162 QGCDSNIRIDDN
-174 GDEYDYYY
+174 GDEYDYYN

-190 GNIITETKE
+190 GNTITETKE
-199 DGTQVTYTCKDTSAN
+199 DGTKVTYTCKNTKAD
-214 EDDEA
+214 EDGEDG
-219 DFSFVDGDGN
+219 FSFVDGDGN
-229 LFPYWIDYNS
+229 SFPYWIDCDS
-239 AQNRNHLKTGYN
+239 AQSINHLKTGNN
-251 VQCYFTIRN
+251 VQCYFTVRSY
-260 DDYDYYNIDVPF
+260 DYDYDCYNIDVPF
-272 TIDIKDFD
+272 TIDIKEFD
-280 ISGITFTLAQKHTLT
+280 ISGITFTLAEKHTLT

-304 DDNGDEYDHY
+304 DDNSDEYDHY
-314 DFWNVIYSEGN
+314 NFWNVIYSEGN
-325 TLTVTKK
+325 TLTVTKTDHTK
-332 DGTQVT
+332 TVYT
-338 YTCKNTKADEDDE
+338 Y
-351 DNFSFVDS
+351 DNNCYDFVDG

-367 IDYSTS
+367 IDDFTS
-373 QSKNHLKPGNNV
+373 QYKNHLKPGNNV
-385 QCSFRIYN
+385 QCSFRVYN
-393 IDVSFT
+393 IDVPFT

-422 KHTYD
+422 KHTD
-427 DGDYYYDYT
+427 EDGDYYYDYT
-436 IYQPGAKIVIHYKNG
+436 IYQPGAKIVIHYKNN
-451 TSDTYICQR
+451 TSDTYICQG

-469 YYVFINVN
+469 YYHFINVN
-477 DSEDWLDTDDYY
+477 DSEDWLDVDYRA
-489 DYQYK
+489 D
-494 TPWTAGGNNLIYIIC
+494 TPIWTAGGNNLIYIEC
-509 HSVITTTPV
+509 HSVITTIPV
-518 TIISSTP
+518 TVISSTP
-525 VPTPTPNPTPAP
+525 VPNPTPNPTPAP

-547 PSTSISAPAAQTTA
+547 PSTSTSAPAAQTTT

-612 TITVKSAKSTSATIK
+612 TITVKSTKSTSATIK

>member
-80 YTVSDNTDPMI
+80 YTVSDNTDPVI

-129 YFQECN
+129 YFQEYN

-182 LDNVIYSE
+182 LGEVIYSE
-190 GNIITETKE
+190 GNTITETKE
-199 DGTQVTYTCKDTSAN
+199 DGTQVTYTCKNTSAN
-214 EDDEA
+214 EDDED

-229 LFPYWIDYNS
+229 LFPYQIDCDS
-239 AQNRNHLKTGYN
+239 AQNINHLKTGNN
-251 VQCYFTIRN
+251 VQCYFTVRS
-260 DDYDYYNIDVPF
+260 DDYNINVPF

-280 ISGITFTLAQKHTLT
+280 ITGITFTLAEKHTLT
-295 QGYDSYIRT
+295 QGYDSYIDI
-304 DDNGDEYDHY
+304 DDNREAYDHY
-314 DFWNVIYSEGN
+314 NFGNVLYSEGN

-332 DGTQVT
+332 DKTQVT
-338 YTCKNTKADEDDE
+338 YTCKNTKANEDDE
-351 DNFSFVDS
+351 DNFSFVDG
-359 DGNRFNYI
+359 DGNHF
-367 IDYSTS
+367 DYELDFSTS
-373 QSKNHLKPGNNV
+373 QSKNHLKPGKNV
-385 QCSFRIYN
+385 QCSFRVYN
-393 IDVSFT
+393 IDVPFT

-436 IYQPGAKIVIHYKNG
+436 IYQPGAKIVIHYKNK
-451 TSDTYICQR
+451 TSDTYICKVF
-460 IYDEDDMDT
+460 YDKDAKDT
-469 YYVFINVN
+469 YYSFINVN
-477 DSEDWLDTDDYY
+477 DSEDWLDVDYSS
-489 DYQYK
+489 DSSK
-494 TPWTAGGNNLIYIIC
+494 WTAGGNNLIYIMC
-509 HSVITTTPV
+509 HSVITTIPV
-518 TIISSTP
+518 TVIPSTP
-525 VPTPTPNPTPAP
+525 VPNPTPNPTPAP

-547 PSTSISAPAAQTTA
+547 PSTSTSAPAAQTTA
-561 QPAAPKNNKKVKV
+561 QPATPKNNKKVKV

-612 TITVKSAKSTSATIK
+612 TITVKSTKSTSATIK

>member
-36 ELGKNTVKASELV
+36 KLGKNTVKASEFV
-49 YYEDELNE
+49 YKDDELDK

-66 FVPDE
+66 FVPEE
-71 TAVYNFESH
+71 TTVYKFESH
-80 YTVSDNTDPMI
+80 YTVSDDTDPVI

-96 NKNKIANHDDIDD
+96 NKNEITDCDDIDLD
-109 SENRNFR
+109 NENYNFK
-116 LKASLIKGEKYYL
+116 LQTSLIKGETYYL
-129 YFQECN
+129 YFREYN
-135 DLTSF
+135 NSSSF
-140 EFSVDKTKINFSFTL
+140 EFTVDKTQINFSFTL

-162 RGYDSYLNTDNN
+162 RGYDSNIRTDDN
-174 GDEYDYYY
+174 GDEYDYYN
-182 LDNVIYSE
+182 LDNVISSE
-190 GNIITETKE
+190 GNTITETKE
-199 DGTQVTYTCKDTSAN
+199 DGTQVTYTCKNTKAN
-214 EDDEA
+214 EDDED
-219 DFSFVDGDGN
+219 DFSFVDGNGN
-229 LFPYWIDYNS
+229 LFPYRIDCDS
-239 AQNRNHLKTGYN
+239 AQNINHLKTGDN
-251 VQCYFTIRN
+251 VQCYFTVRS
-260 DDYDYYNIDVPF
+260 DDYNIDVPF

-280 ISGITFTLAQKHTLT
+280 ITGITFTLAENHTLT

-304 DDNGDEYDHY
+304 DDNGEAYDHY
-314 DFWNVIYSEGN
+314 NFWNVIYSEGN

-332 DGTQVT
+332 GETPVT
-338 YTCKNTKADEDDE
+338 YTCKNTKANEDDE

-359 DGNRFNYI
+359 DGNHF
-367 IDYSTS
+367 DHELDFSTS
-373 QSKNHLKPGNNV
+373 QYKNHLKPGNDV
-385 QCSFRIYN
+385 QCSFRVYN
-393 IDVSFT
+393 IDVPFK

-612 TITVKSAKSTSATIK
+612 TITVKSTKSTSATIK